1 MHLSAI
7 AVPVL
12 LALCVVHPLGVGVG
26 VGVRRRM
33 GPVRLFAEMRY
44 HPVTRQFEEAENADT
59 FVPVSVGV
67 VLGR

>member
-1 MHLSAI
+1 MKFSESRF
-7 AVPVL
+7 
-12 LALCVVHPLGVGVG
+12 GVNGG

-33 GPVRLFAEMRY
+33 GPIRLFAEMRY
-44 HPVTRQFEEAENADT
+44 HRVTRQFDEAGNADT